1 MTKKNLQELQAFLD
15 SLSKDDVLVIDTET
29 NWTDDYE
36 DRYLM
41 GIALCAK
48 GQSCYLPVGHLPFF
62 GVEPENVTVPDNLF
76 SKTVAKLVFHN
87 AKFDIQILERANVK
101 LPTGNF
107 YDTMM
112 MAHYIDENELSY
124 SLDNLCRVYKVAGK
138 AGKIAKAMKDNWDNM
153 LIDVMAQY
161 AIQDVESTMAL
172 YHKLLPKFETYR
184 EVWEEVDREFTLL
197 LAKMERKGILVD
209 VPMCADLEK
218 QCFDRMAQIEQ
229 ELGFDPS
236 KPSQLRSRL
245 FDEPPF
251 GLGLKPL
258 SYTPK
263 KNEPQVN
270 KAFLEATNHPVC
282 GLLLEYSEL
291 KKQMTSYFTPYQKKG
306 GLAGRI
312 HPSFKLH
319 GTVTGRMSCENP
331 NMQQVPRTSKVKD
344 VFMPEKG
351 CDLIEIDYSN
361 IEMRLM
367 AVYSQQPSLLEEFT
381 PRKGDVHG
389 RVASELGV
397 DRFKAKTVNFLI
409 GYGGGAGVLSK
420 QLKISEREAK
430 SILDKYKKTYKEL
443 FTTSYSAARSA
454 EQNEGTVRL
463 WSGRER
469 HFKYPSEYH
478 KAFNSV
484 VQGGAFEIVK
494 RSMLKL
500 DAAGFDIRNQVHDS
514 VWLNESDPL
523 RVKEAERIMEEWV
536 EELFGLPFYVESKV
550 LRSRK

>member
-1 MTKKNLQELQAFLD
+1 
-15 SLSKDDVLVIDTET
+15 
-29 NWTDDYE
+29 
-36 DRYLM
+36 M
-41 GIALCAK
+41 GIALYHN
-48 GQSCYLPVGHLPFF
+48 GQGIYLPVGHLPFF
-62 GVEPENVTVPDNLF
+62 GVEPENVVLPDNLF
-76 SKTVAKLVFHN
+76 ENTVAKLIFHN
-87 AKFDIQILERANVK
+87 AKFDIQILNRAGLK
-101 LPTGNF
+101 IPTNNI
-107 YDTMM
+107 YDTML

-124 SLDNLCRVYKVAGK
+124 ALDNLCRVYKVASK
-138 AGKIAKAMKDNWDNM
+138 ATKVAKAMKDNWDNM
-153 LIDVMAQY
+153 LVDVMAQY
-161 AIQDVESTMAL
+161 AIQDVESTSAL
-172 YHKLLPKFETYR
+172 YHVLEPKFEAYR
-184 EVWEEVDREFTLL
+184 SIWEEVDRDFMLL
-197 LAKMERKGILVD
+197 LAKMETKGILVD
-209 VPMCADLEK
+209 VPMCADLER
-218 QCFDRMAQIEQ
+218 QCFDRMQQIQE

-236 KPSQLRSRL
+236 KPSQIRSRL

-263 KNEPQVN
+263 KQEPQVN
-270 KAFLEATNHPVC
+270 KAFLEASNHPVC

-312 HPSFKLH
+312 HPSFKMH
-319 GTVTGRMSCENP
+319 GTVTGRLSCENP

-344 VFMPEKG
+344 VFMPEEG
-351 CDLIEIDYSN
+351 CDLVEIDYSN

-367 AVYSQQPSLLEEFT
+367 AVYAQQPSLLEEFT
-381 PRKGDVHG
+381 PREGDVHG
-389 RVASELGV
+389 RVAQELGV
-397 DRFKAKTVNFLI
+397 ERFKAKTVNFLI

-420 QLKISEREAK
+420 QLKISEKEAK
-430 SILDKYKKTYKEL
+430 SILDKYKKTYREL
-443 FTTSYSAARSA
+443 FTTSAQAAYSAEKSNGA
-454 EQNEGTVRL
+454 VRM
-463 WSGRER
+463 WGGRER

-514 VWLNESDPL
+514 VWLNEADPK
-523 RVKEAERIMEEWV
+523 RIKEAEALMEKWV
-536 EELFGLPFYVESKV
+536 QDLFGLPFYVESKV